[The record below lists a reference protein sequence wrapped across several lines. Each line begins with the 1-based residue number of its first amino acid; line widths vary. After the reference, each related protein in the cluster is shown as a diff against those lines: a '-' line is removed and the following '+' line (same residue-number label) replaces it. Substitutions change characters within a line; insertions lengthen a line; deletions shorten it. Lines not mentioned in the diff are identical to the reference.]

1 MIFGFS
7 KNVVYCIDEQLY
19 HNRKYTALFAKYY
32 RHICWVDDSSKQ
44 ARSTLHY
51 YVFEK
56 VGNGEMPPLGF
67 IYMSSNKVTTSPLPP
82 FLIALM
88 LKRHTVSET

>member
-1 MIFGFS
+1 MLFIVLMNNCTIIVNILHCLLNTTDIFVGWM
-7 KNVVYCIDEQLY
+7 
-19 HNRKYTALFAKYY
+19 T
-32 RHICWVDDSSKQ
+32 Q